1 MMKHFLKHSFLY
13 SIIVFL
19 IFFTS
24 CNSSKDAAITEEDTL
39 GGVVVTP
46 DENKVVGNID
56 TPIIDT
62 LNGFYEGEYV
72 AVNQG
77 TDSWY
82 MAQIVAFDGGK
93 TNLRYMDNDTGSKDF
108 VELMKL
114 DTIDIQKNDKVWAL
128 FGDGIRF
135 RQATIKEIEEDS
147 IIVKFEGYNDD
158 KVHFLQIFKDK
169 E

>member
-1 MMKHFLKHSFLY
+1 MMKHFFEHSFFY
-13 SIIVFL
+13 SLFIFS

-24 CNSSKDAAITEEDTL
+24 CNSSKDAAVTEEDTL
-39 GGVVVTP
+39 SRIVVTP
-46 DENKVVGNID
+46 NENEVIPAID
-56 TPIIDT
+56 SPIIDT

-77 TDSWY
+77 VDSWY
-82 MAQIVAFDGGK
+82 LAQIVAFDGEK
-93 TNLRYMDNDTGSKDF
+93 TNLRYMDNDTDSKDF

-135 RQATIKEIEEDS
+135 RQAIIKNIEADS
-147 IIVKFEGYNDD
+147 VVVKFEGYNDD
-158 KVHFLQIFKDK
+158 NVHFLRIFKDK
-169 E
+169 K